1 MAKKAREKNVFDEM
15 PIDGWLS
22 YIDKTAKDE
31 DEKRELKVKAR
42 RSLTVK
48 NMKAYIE
55 KNDNK
60 PAAKSAFKEAAIYT
74 AKDKDGN
81 ILTDDDG
88 NIIERRSV
96 INAASYFIEHYI
108 PELKVG
114 EKKKE
119 SAFDAIADW

>member
-42 RSLTVK
+42 RSLTVE

-60 PAAKSAFKEAAIYT
+60 PAAKRAFKDAAIYT

-114 EKKKE
+114 EKKKAN
-119 SAFDAIADW
+119 AFDAIADW

>member
-42 RSLTVK
+42 RSLTVE

-60 PAAKSAFKEAAIYT
+60 PAAKKAFKDAAIYT
-74 AKDKDGN
+74 AKDAEGN

-88 NIIERRSV
+88 NIIERKSV
-96 INAASYFIEHYI
+96 INAASYFVEKYI

-114 EKKKE
+114 EKKKA